1 MTGYFSLNKNIAIL
15 TGASIE
21 LALDERLKYNVLLPI
36 TIVIVAI
43 GMMKNIILGLLGG
56 DIVEQPRQK
65 FTEIQTLQ
73 EINLFLTN
81 GKLLLDEKSF
91 EMKRL
96 HYLNVLKEKK
106 FFAEKADKEIKEE
119 KKDDV
124 DPAQEQF
131 NNSLEEF
138 QKNTGGI
145 KQMAIGNALNFIPQ
159 TVITW
164 WLNHFFTN
172 YVIMRLPFPL
182 TLKFKEVV
190 QNGIQTR
197 DLDASY
203 TTTISWYFILMYG
216 LDAFYNVFYY
226 SRTKDINELN
236 VLKMQTEME
245 NQINNLNEL
254 QIVQQCEMLEK
265 ALEEDMVYDKSEA
278 YGKQLEDEILEIYD
292 ETIDINI

>member
-1 MTGYFSLNKNIAIL
+1 MTGYFSLTKNIAIL

-21 LALDERLKYNVLLPI
+21 IALDERLKYNVLLPI

-65 FTEIQTLQ
+65 FTEVQTLQ

-106 FFAEKADKEIKEE
+106 FFADKVEKEVKEE

-226 SRTKDINELN
+226 NRTKDINELN
-236 VLKMQTEME
+236 VLKMQKEMD
-245 NQINNLNEL
+245 NQTNNMSEL

-265 ALEEDMVYDKSEA
+265 ALEEDMVYDKADA

-292 ETIDINI
+292 KNIDITI

>member
-1 MTGYFSLNKNIAIL
+1 MTGYFSLTKNIAIL

-106 FFAEKADKEIKEE
+106 FFAEKVEKEVKEV

-138 QKNTGGI
+138 QKTQVESN
-145 KQMAIGNALNFIPQ
+145 KWP
-159 TVITW
+159 
-164 WLNHFFTN
+164 
-172 YVIMRLPFPL
+172 
-182 TLKFKEVV
+182 
-190 QNGIQTR
+190 
-197 DLDASY
+197 
-203 TTTISWYFILMYG
+203 
-216 LDAFYNVFYY
+216 
-226 SRTKDINELN
+226 
-236 VLKMQTEME
+236 
-245 NQINNLNEL
+245 
-254 QIVQQCEMLEK
+254 
-265 ALEEDMVYDKSEA
+265 
-278 YGKQLEDEILEIYD
+278 
-292 ETIDINI
+292 